1 MLENNK
7 ITLHVMSYLANWVVI
22 EHTVKDFVKLMGGC
36 IECSESVHTAV
47 KEMFENACHWAFT
60 NVGEVEIVLEVDVM
74 NDKLLHVSVADRG
87 NGIQYVA
94 QARDPLFSS
103 DPVHHSGMGIAR
115 NIGREGEE
123 TQIMTLSELRD
134 TEVDMFTTIFIGNPQ
149 DFLSRNYL

>member
-22 EHTVKDFVKLMGGC
+22 EHTVKDFVKLMGGF

-103 DPVHHSGMGIAR
+103 DPVHHSGMGFTIA
-115 NIGREGEE
+115 E
-123 TQIMTLSELRD
+123 TFMDSIEVTSDVGLGTLVQMTKE
-134 TEVDMFTTIFIGNPQ
+134 I
-149 DFLSRNYL
+149 Y